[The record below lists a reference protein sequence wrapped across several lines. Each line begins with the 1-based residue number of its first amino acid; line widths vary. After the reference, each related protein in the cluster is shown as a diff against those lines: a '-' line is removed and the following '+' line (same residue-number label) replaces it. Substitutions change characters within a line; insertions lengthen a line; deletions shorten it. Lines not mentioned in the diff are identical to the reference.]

1 MIDIKCNCGE
11 CYHADEKFIG
21 QKIQCRKCGSILLIQ
36 SHVRFQQE
44 TPKAE
49 YYRPNPQ
56 ASNFHK
62 AANKRVEFNSK
73 KNAPYLV
80 IGAFLLIATILLY
93 FVPSSPKDYTKE
105 NRPQTGNVYPDTI
118 IPTQKENDQVQYQV
132 DPNTKKNEAVS
143 SQPAIDPYADW
154 DQVDLRTGKSP
165 GCFNFTPVYDYSIDN
180 KLTVTVGSNT
190 DVVLKLCNY
199 QNGKCIRYIYIRSG
213 NTFNITH
220 IPQGRYYTKI
230 AYGHDWR
237 QKIIDDQCI
246 GKFSKNA
253 LYKKGD
259 QVLNFFVQHT
269 GNTVEGDYE
278 YENYNIPS
286 FSLTLDV
293 VTTDYDKNIYH
304 TGSISEDEFNK

>member
-1 MIDIKCNCGE
+1 MIDIKCTCGE
-11 CYHADEKFIG
+11 IYHADEKYIG
-21 QKIQCRKCGSILLIQ
+21 QKIQCGSCGSIIIIQ
-36 SHVRFQQE
+36 IPPEQKK
-44 TPKAE
+44 TE

-56 ASNFHK
+56 TSNIPKTPPKKHK
-62 AANKRVEFNSK
+62 FNIK
-73 KNAPYLV
+73 QFIPLFV
-80 IGAFLLIATILLY
+80 LILFVLIAASLFY
-93 FVPSSPKDYTKE
+93 YVPSSPAKNTKD
-105 NRPQTGNVYPDTI
+105 NRPQTGNIYSDSVIPPQNEHDI
-118 IPTQKENDQVQYQV
+118 IQPSAN
-132 DPNTKKNEAVS
+132 PNLQNSEGISNKP
-143 SQPAIDPYADW
+143 PADPYADW
-154 DQVDLRTGKSP
+154 DRVDLRTGKSP
-165 GCFNFTPVYDYSIDN
+165 GCFNYTPVYDYSIDN

-220 IPQGRYYTKI
+220 IPQGKYYTKI

-237 QKIIDDQCI
+237 QKIIDGQCI

-269 GNTVEGDYE
+269 GNTIEGDYE

-293 VTTDYDKNIYH
+293 VTTDFDTNIYH